1 MNIAEI
7 HRLYSWDIRDWCSD
21 IKEWNFISVDPFKE
35 KTNQHRTLH
44 LDPQRLGQ
52 RHYNKKM
59 VVINCM
65 NTPKEID
72 TYRVHISLSNGG

>member
-1 MNIAEI
+1 MAGVVTK
-7 HRLYSWDIRDWCSD
+7 R
-21 IKEWNFISVDPFKE
+21 KGFTSVLNLSKK

-52 RHYNKKM
+52 SHYNKEM

-65 NTPKEID
+65 TIPKYTLSGAYIYFKWRVGKDHID
-72 TYRVHISLSNGG
+72 LR